1 MTRAAEAATAAGV
14 THTISRIGSV
24 GSAAEAAAA
33 RGIALGDLVK
43 TIVVRRASDDYVL
56 VLVPAD
62 RTIDWGPLRKALGV
76 NRATLPDAE
85 EAFAATG
92 YRRGTITPFGT
103 TGTWPVIADA
113 DLLREREVSIG
124 GGEPGVALHLSAA
137 ELIRGTGATVAA
149 VTKPVAAEGP
159 GPGGA

>member
-14 THTISRIGSV
+14 VHTVSRIGPVS
-24 GSAAEAAAA
+24 SAEEAATA
-33 RGIALGDLVK
+33 RGIEEGDLIK
-43 TIVVRRASDDYVL
+43 TIVVRRAAGDYVL

-76 NRATLPDAE
+76 NRATLPDAD

-103 TGTWPVIADA
+103 TRAWPVIADA
-113 DLLREREVSIG
+113 SLQRDREVSIG
-124 GGEPGVALHLSAA
+124 GGEAGVALHLSSAD
-137 ELIRGTGATVAA
+137 LIRATGATVAE
-149 VTKPVAAEGP
+149 VTRSMPRG
-159 GPGGA
+159 